1 LKEHPRSNRIL
12 RLLFWETTIKCNLS
26 CAHCRRLE
34 SDEAAVTD
42 LSTAQ
47 AIDLVEQL
55 AELGRN
61 QPVMPVLVFSG
72 GEPLCRDD
80 LFELVG
86 KARSLG
92 ITPALATNGTLI
104 NSEVAEQIRDSG
116 IVRVAVSLDG
126 ASAEVHN
133 KLRRVETS
141 FERAIEGIG
150 HLRDKNVP
158 FQINI
163 TLTKHNAHQLQDVYE
178 LAKSLGAV
186 AVHVFML
193 VPVGCGQV
201 LAQTDML
208 SPQQYERML
217 VEICRLDGR
226 GELQMKVTCGPH
238 YERVIRQQGLY
249 EYRVSQVSRLSRHF
263 DRAKRAEKSIKKAR
277 FHFPDIRPIYETRR
291 QARRQGGIDRKAA
304 GDPGGSVPGRPAHA
318 QGPSKGCLAGLGV
331 LFVGH
336 QGDVFPCGYLP
347 INCGSI
353 LKTRLA
359 RPSTGRLARPST
371 GRLARPTTGGLVDIW
386 QNNKDLAKMRDAD
399 SLEGKCGL
407 CGYRQVCGGCR
418 ARAYAATGNYMAEEP
433 FCAYIPPHAVTES

>member
-12 RLLFWETTIKCNLS
+12 RLLFWETTIRCNLT

-34 SDEAAVTD
+34 SDEAAATD

-47 AIDLVEQL
+47 AIDLMEQL

-92 ITPALATNGTLI
+92 ITPALATNGTLVDGG
-104 NSEVAEQIRDSG
+104 VAEHIRDSG

-126 ASAEVHN
+126 ATAGVHN
-133 KLRRVETS
+133 KLRQMETS

-208 SPQQYERML
+208 SPQQYEQML

-226 GELQMKVTCGPH
+226 GELQIKVTCGPH
-238 YERVIRQQGLY
+238 YERVIREQGLY
-249 EYRVSQVSRLSRHF
+249 KAPPSLLAQASR
-263 DRAKRAEKSIKKAR
+263 
-277 FHFPDIRPIYETRR
+277 
-291 QARRQGGIDRKAA
+291 GG
-304 GDPGGSVPGRPAHA
+304 PVPGRSSH
-318 QGPSKGCLAGLGV
+318 GSHKGCLAGLGV

-336 QGDVFPCGYLP
+336 QGNVFPCGYLP
-347 INCGSI
+347 VNCGSI
-353 LKTRLA
+353 LETRLA
-359 RPSTGRLARPST
+359 
-371 GRLARPTTGGLVDIW
+371 DIW
-386 QNNKDLAKMRDAD
+386 RDNKDLAKMRDSE
-399 SLEGKCGL
+399 SLEGKCGV

-418 ARAYAATGNYMAEEP
+418 ARAYAATNNYMAEEP
-433 FCAYIPPHAVTES
+433 FCAYIPTKTTGQS